1 MCKRTIHLL
10 KGILLKVLP
19 NERNNVEIH
28 KKNLLQLY
36 QAFKY
41 HIGVFFITFWS
52 PYISVNK
59 RPSQKSRSEILLKG
73 VRFISHAIAASFTRA
88 IHCNALVSLIS
99 AIVCTCSGRVTIWTM
114 KLHTF
119 SDG

>member
-28 KKNLLQLY
+28 KKIFCNYIKLLSIIL
-36 QAFKY
+36 
-41 HIGVFFITFWS
+41 GFFITFWS